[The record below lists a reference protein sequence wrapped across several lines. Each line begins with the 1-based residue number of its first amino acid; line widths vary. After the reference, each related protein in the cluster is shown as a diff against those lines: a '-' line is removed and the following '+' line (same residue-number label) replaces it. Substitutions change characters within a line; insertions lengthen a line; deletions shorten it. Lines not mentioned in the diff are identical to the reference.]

1 MRGIWE
7 TSSVLFESTCL
18 DVDENSMADLLSCF
32 RAWLANRMS
41 TNKGCMTIQHRS
53 IRLRQFAPLFHFT
66 AIGLLLLA
74 VNVLTPAT
82 GDASPRTLRRWNSEA
97 AVYRVLV
104 TDRRGRALPE
114 SVRLEAGS
122 TLDSSQLPAAKFNV
136 RALVKRTAGSAID
149 HVVFRLAGTKQLRV
163 TRRAPF
169 TLFQADRNSRSSW
182 KLTPG
187 EYTLEVTP
195 VFIRGAEHV
204 RGASRSIAFS
214 VVGSA
219 SAGPTPDPAG
229 APPIAS
235 PTPPPTPAATPPP
248 AIPQLAQW
256 ESNMLTWGQRYCD
269 QATIQSLSTWEGSV
283 WYYDGIR
290 VYQQIADYTSNSYW
304 MNCAR
309 YVRDVYRPYVLS
321 TNGLIGGWRVFP
333 HGLAQD
339 YWRTADPVSRQAA
352 IALANNSAFANSGG
366 GAAHDLSRET
376 AYILH
381 SYLTA
386 MELGAPEHPKFR
398 AALDY
403 ALGDIDQWFIS
414 RTATYYKPFMVG
426 LTFEALIHAYN
437 NTGDNRI
444 PEAIRRGAEAMWNE
458 AWQPQY
464 RSFRYILCRPG
475 ANPGNNDCS
484 TDFTGEQADLNML
497 IAPAYAWLYNRS
509 GDSRYQSWGDQI
521 FTGGIDKAWLG
532 NGKQFS
538 QNYRWSP
545 DYVKWRKATPQPQ

>member
-18 DVDENSMADLLSCF
+18 DVDENTRTDPIRLS
-32 RAWLANRMS
+32 LVSLTNRGS
-41 TNKGCMTIQHRS
+41 TNKGYMTIQHQLIRS
-53 IRLRQFAPLFHFT
+53 NTSTPAFYFT
-66 AIGLLLLA
+66 AIQFLLLA
-74 VNVLTPAT
+74 SIALSPSA
-82 GDASPRTLRRWNSEA
+82 GDAAPRAVRRWNNEA
-97 AVYRVLV
+97 AVYRVLL

-114 SVRLEAGS
+114 SPRLEAGS
-122 TLDSSQLPAAKFNV
+122 TVESSQLPASQFNI
-136 RALVKRTAGSAID
+136 RALVKRTAGATVD
-149 HVVFRLAGTKQLRV
+149 HVVFRLTGTQQLRV
-163 TRRAPF
+163 TRKAPF
-169 TLFQADRNSRSSW
+169 TLFQADRNRRSAW

-187 EYTLEVTP
+187 SYTLEVTP
-195 VFIRGAEHV
+195 IFTLGAERF
-204 RGASRSIAFS
+204 RGASRTVAFS
-214 VVGSA
+214 VVGSVA
-219 SAGPTPDPAG
+219 VPTPDPVG
-229 APPIAS
+229 APPIPS

-339 YWRTADPVSRQAA
+339 YWRTADQVSRQAA
-352 IALANNSAFANSGG
+352 LALANNSAFASSGG

-386 MELGAPEHPKFR
+386 MELGASEHPKFH

-437 NTGDNRI
+437 NTGDSRI

-475 ANPGNNDCS
+475 ANPGNNDCT

-497 IAPAYAWLYNRS
+497 IAPAYAWLYNRT
-509 GDSRYQSWGDQI
+509 GDSRYQTWGDQI

-545 DYVKWRKATPQPQ
+545 DFVKWRKATPQPQ